1 MDNKIKIAEE
11 RIASPDDASFV
22 LLDLVIEVS
31 EESVD
36 DFKERFN
43 LLILLVLHH
52 VLENEVRLL
61 NDLVLLEFFM

>member
-1 MDNKIKIAEE
+1 LDNKIEIAEE
-11 RIASPDDASFV
+11 RIASPNDASFV

-36 DFKERFN
+36 DFEERFN

-52 VLENEVRLL
+52 ILENKVRLL
-61 NDLVLLEFFM
+61 NNLELLKFLM